1 MARTAGKNTWNVT
14 GIGAAVA
21 LAVAVWQGLGTP
33 TYQVN
38 TSMIAAQVNDVDITM
53 AELELAIE
61 AIRRDKHDAVTHEDR
76 KRALDTLIK
85 EELLV
90 QRAVE
95 LGLFETDRGVRKAS
109 VDAMLQ
115 FALTRMEQSPSE
127 DQLRAWFEEHAGLF
141 TKAGRLRASVA
152 RVTTDEDATQFAQII
167 TASDFPT
174 AVSQMPTVTL
184 LPVPDI
190 AIPPAK
196 MRDYVGPEMVSRLV
210 ALQDGDIA
218 GPFPQTDGTFLF
230 AWLKQRTTAPRPE
243 FDAIRDTVEAEW
255 LRSIREKAVDD
266 YIAMLWRQ
274 ADIDLNAGPL
284 PK

>member
-1 MARTAGKNTWNVT
+1 MARTAEKNTWNVA
-14 GIGAAVA
+14 GVGAAVA
-21 LAVAVWQGLGTP
+21 LAVAVWQGLGAP
-33 TYQVN
+33 TYQAN

-61 AIRRDKHDAVTHEDR
+61 AIRRDKHGAVTHEDR

-127 DQLRAWFEEHAGLF
+127 DQLRAWFEDHAGLF
-141 TKAGRLRASVA
+141 AKAGRLRASVA
-152 RVTTDEDATQFAQII
+152 RVPTDEDAAQFAQII

-174 AVSQMPTVTL
+174 AVRQMPTVTL

-196 MRDYVGPEMVSRLV
+196 MRDYIGPEMVSRL
-210 ALQDGDIA
+210 ATLQDGDIA

-230 AWLKQRTTAPRPE
+230 AWLKQRTTAQRPE

-255 LRSIREKAVDD
+255 LRSVREKAVDD

-284 PK
+284 PQ